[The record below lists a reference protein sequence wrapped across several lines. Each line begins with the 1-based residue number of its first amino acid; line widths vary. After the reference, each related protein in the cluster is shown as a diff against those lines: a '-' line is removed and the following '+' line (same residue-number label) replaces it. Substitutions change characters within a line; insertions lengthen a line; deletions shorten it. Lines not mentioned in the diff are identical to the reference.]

1 MKRKHLRKNG
11 NNRIMIIAS
20 LTCCLMLLFA
30 ETIIAAWP
38 EKPIN
43 LIIPYAAGGSTDL
56 VGRSLQQGLE
66 KELGGKVLVKNI
78 GGAAGTLGS
87 AAVAKA
93 KPDGYTIGLLTIT
106 PMHLVPH
113 LRSLPYDKDSWT
125 LIASISDTPRALMVN
140 KDSKYETFDDFVK
153 DAKENPGKITY
164 GTTGVG
170 SGSHV
175 AVLALEE
182 AMGIKLYHI
191 PDNSGAVVMKNLLS
205 NVTDSAV
212 DNVIY
217 MERYGTKSLLLFS
230 DDKSAL
236 FGDIPTTKEYNIKVP
251 PTSGWTAV
259 FGPKGMPAEV
269 VDKLVAALEN
279 VVNSDYMKDIAE
291 KSKFEI
297 KFRSGEEFE
306 NFFYNGYDDLGNVLQ
321 KAGLKK

>member
-1 MKRKHLRKNG
+1 MKRQHFSVKGKYLFA
-11 NNRIMIIAS
+11 IMAS
-20 LTCCLMLLFA
+20 LASCLLLLFA
-30 ETIIAAWP
+30 ETVLAAWP

-66 KELGGKVLVKNI
+66 KELGGKILVKNI

-106 PMHLVPH
+106 PMHLIPH
-113 LRSLPYDKDSWT
+113 LRSLPYGRDSWT
-125 LIASISDTPRALMVN
+125 LIASISDTARALMVN

-175 AVLALEE
+175 AVLAMED
-182 AMGIKLYHI
+182 AMGIKLHHI
-191 PDNSGAVVMKNLLS
+191 PDNSGAMVMKNMLS
-205 NVTDSAV
+205 KVTDSAV

-217 MERYGTKSLLLFS
+217 MERYDAKSLLLFS
-230 DDKSAL
+230 NEKSSL
-236 FGDIPTTKEYNIKVP
+236 FGDIPTTSEYNIKAP

-259 FGPKGMPAEV
+259 FGPKGIPKEV
-269 VDKLVAALEN
+269 VDKLVAALRK
-279 VVNSDYMKDIAE
+279 VVNSDYMKEIAQ

-297 KFRSGEEFE
+297 KFRSGKEFE
-306 NFFYNGYDDLGNVLQ
+306 DFFYNGYDDLGGVLQ